1 MLGLK
6 ACNTISDY
14 SYILVEGEV
23 TTNDFGEANILTFTV
38 GCVSPKEMIRN
49 EVFFFLD
56 LDNFK

>member
-6 ACNTISDY
+6 ACTTISDY

-38 GCVSPKEMIRN
+38 GGVSPKEMIRN
-49 EVFFFLD
+49 EVFFF
-56 LDNFK
+56 FRS

>member
-6 ACNTISDY
+6 ACTTIPDY

-38 GCVSPKEMIRN
+38 GGVSPKEMIRN
-49 EVFFFLD
+49 EVFFF
-56 LDNFK
+56 FFRS